1 MLKSDKLPRGD
12 LWTAIVD
19 AWQSES
25 LSEYAIGPYNGI
37 YSSMT
42 FAWYALNTK
51 PRKEEFLWEQC
62 LAHGYEN
69 IYPRLRVQPV
79 NPRARKIRPYFPGYL
94 FVHVDLE
101 RVNLSRLRWMPGAA
115 RVVTFGGAPAT
126 VPDGLIHAIQRR
138 VEEVNAAGGEL
149 FDGLKS
155 GDAVYYRV
163 GLLPATRRSSMRIC
177 PAASG

>member
-1 MLKSDKLPRGD
+1 MLESDELPRGD
-12 LWTAIVD
+12 LRTAKVD

-25 LSEYAIGPYNGI
+25 LSDCAIAPYNRVN
-37 YSSMT
+37 SSMT

-51 PRKEEFLWEQC
+51 PRKEEFLSKQC
-62 LAHGYEN
+62 LAHGYETF
-69 IYPRLRVQPV
+69 YPRLRVQPV
-79 NPRARKIRPYFPGYL
+79 NPRARKIRPYFPGYF

-101 RVNLSRLRWMPGAA
+101 RVNLFTLRWMPGAA
-115 RVVTFGGAPAT
+115 RVVTFGSAPAT
-126 VPDGLIHAIQRR
+126 VPEGLIHAIQRR

-155 GDAVYYRV
+155 GDVVYYRM
-163 GLLPATRRSSMRIC
+163 GLLPATRRSLMRIC